1 MKTRMSIGLPPAQQK
16 VVDDSLDVVNAMRTI
31 RHHVVNASG
40 AVLPVQGGMV
50 QRTIQGVAT
59 FIRSETGL
67 TVAYE
72 PDRTV
77 AAGFEPVV
85 FRLSRD
91 GFPGSPI
98 WTVDEEGLVEKFA
111 ELSAPLIENAKVI
124 GYQID
129 AQDGQSFVVIEA
141 DADAK
146 ATEIE
151 DLVEDLSNGTD
162 VAAGGAWTIRRRWS
176 AFGADTLVEA
186 VGPDEVV
193 YRVPAE
199 DDPSPGRRQAGFR
212 IRLME
217 RFIGKLPPAVI
228 LVRAAD
234 GTYDMM
240 PFSLTRRQ
248 PTPEDADGVRR
259 RAVQAFHRLTTIESE
274 SAA

>member
-1 MKTRMSIGLPPAQQK
+1 MSIGLPPAPQK

-40 AVLPVQGGMV
+40 AVLPVQGGIV
-50 QRTIQGVAT
+50 QRTVQGVAT

-98 WTVDEEGLVEKFA
+98 WNVDEEKIVDTFA

-129 AQDGQSFVVIEA
+129 PQDGQAFVVIEA
-141 DADAK
+141 DADEK

-193 YRVPAE
+193 YRVPGE

-217 RFIGKLPPAVI
+217 RFIGKLPPVVM
-228 LVRAAD
+228 LVRSAD

-248 PTPEDADGVRR
+248 PAPADADAVRR
-259 RAVQAFHRLTTIESE
+259 RAVQAFHRLTTLESE
-274 SAA
+274 SAT

>member
-1 MKTRMSIGLPPAQQK
+1 MSIGLPPAPQK

-40 AVLPVQGGMV
+40 AVLPVQGGIV
-50 QRTIQGVAT
+50 QRTVQGVAT

-98 WTVDEEGLVEKFA
+98 WNVDEEKIVDTFA

-129 AQDGQSFVVIEA
+129 PQDGQAFVVIEA
-141 DADAK
+141 DADEK

-186 VGPDEVV
+186 VGPDDVV
-193 YRVPAE
+193 YRVPGE

-228 LVRAAD
+228 LARSAD

-248 PTPEDADGVRR
+248 PAPEDADAVRR
-259 RAVQAFHRLTTIESE
+259 RAVQAFHRLTTLESE